1 MRLPGRTDLRELLEC
16 PDDVAVSIYLPT
28 QRTGD
33 VEQGAIRLKN
43 LVREAEEKLQ
53 VMGLRQPEAAQLM
66 ERARMLV
73 DDTLFWHHQSDG
85 LALFVSESTF
95 TYFRLPYGPDD
106 TVVVATRFHVSP
118 LLPLFAADGIF
129 YILGLS
135 QNKVRLLQC
144 SRDGAREVTPDA
156 VPGSMSDVLQYDE
169 VSRNLQFR
177 SGPSQGAAGRG
188 NSMYHGHGEGKDI
201 AKDNIVR
208 FLREVDHGLHD
219 TLKDEH
225 APLLLAGV
233 GYLRALYM
241 EVATYPHLLTE
252 GIEGNP
258 DTLSPAELQNR
269 GWSLAADYF
278 SRERRTALTRFGEGA
293 ARGLTACRLDEVVLA
308 AHDGRVA
315 ALFVALGVRR
325 WGQVSVDERRVEV
338 HESFEPGDEDLVDA
352 AVVQSLVTGA
362 SVYVASQSE
371 VPNGEGIAALLRY

>member
-16 PDDVAVSIYLPT
+16 PDDVAVSIYMPT

-53 VMGLRQPEAAQLM
+53 VIGLRQPDAAHLLD
-66 ERARMLV
+66 RARELV
-73 DDTLFWHHQSDG
+73 DDILFWHHQSDG
-85 LALFVSESTF
+85 LALFLSEHVF
-95 TYFRLPYGPDD
+95 TYFRLPYHPDE

-129 YILGLS
+129 YVLGLS
-135 QNKVRLLQC
+135 QNRARLVQC
-144 SRDGAREVTPDA
+144 SRDGAREVTPDS

-177 SGPSQGAAGRG
+177 SGSSQGAAGRG
-188 NSMYHGHGEGKDI
+188 NAMYHGHGEGKDV

-219 TLKDEH
+219 TLKDER

-233 GYLRALYM
+233 GYIRALYA
-241 EVATYPHLLTE
+241 EVATYPHLLAE

-258 DTLSPAELQNR
+258 DNLSPAELQSR
-269 GWSLAADYF
+269 GWSLVADHF
-278 SRERRTALTRFGEGA
+278 SRERQTALAHFGEGA
-293 ARGLTACRLDEVVLA
+293 ARGLTASRHDDVVLA
-308 AHDGRVA
+308 AHDGRVS
-315 ALFVALGVRR
+315 ALFVGLGVRR

-352 AVVQSLVTGA
+352 TVVQSLLTGA
-362 SVYVASQSE
+362 SVYVMPPSE